1 MNRRPRD
8 RAPGVTSLLIVRHG
22 ETTWGVGGRY
32 AGQVDVPLTERGERQ
47 SRQVAR
53 RLSPLAPDVV
63 LTSPLDRCRSTA
75 EVIAASAFPHRGPR
89 CEVIVDE
96 RLTDQSL
103 GAWTGH
109 TESEIAAG
117 WPADFRRWRD
127 DIDAAPP
134 AGESLTDLQSR
145 CAAATRETIAAH
157 RGKSV
162 VVVSHAAPIRALLTW
177 ALGTPVDVAYRLRID
192 NASVSGV
199 LVGPQDAMT
208 VWTINET
215 GHLLG

>member
-1 MNRRPRD
+1 
-8 RAPGVTSLLIVRHG
+8 VLVVRHG
-22 ETTWGVGGRY
+22 ETTWGVAGRY

-53 RLSPLAPDVV
+53 RLSPLTPDVV

-75 EVIAASAFPHRGPR
+75 DAIAAAASPRRGPH
-89 CEVIVDE
+89 CEVVVDE

-103 GAWTGH
+103 GEWTGCS
-109 TESEIAAG
+109 ESEIARR
-117 WPADFRRWRD
+117 WPEEFRRWRGD
-127 DIDAAPP
+127 VSAAPP
-134 AGESLTDLQSR
+134 AGESLAELRSR
-145 CAAATRETIAAH
+145 CETATAEAVQRY
-157 RGKSV
+157 RGRSV

-177 ALGTPVDVAYRLRID
+177 ALGTPVDVAYRLRVD
-192 NASVSGV
+192 NASVSG
-199 LVGPQDAMT
+199 LLIDPQDAVT

>member
-1 MNRRPRD
+1 VNRRPRD
-8 RAPGVTSLLIVRHG
+8 RAAGVTSVLIVRHG
-22 ETTWGVGGRY
+22 ETTWGVAGRY
-32 AGQVDVPLTERGERQ
+32 AGQVDVPLTDRGQRQ

-53 RLSPLAPDVV
+53 RLAPLTPDVV

-75 EVIAASAFPHRGPR
+75 DAIAASLSRRGPR
-89 CEVIVDE
+89 CEVTVDE

-103 GAWTGH
+103 GEWTGRS
-109 TESEIAAG
+109 ESEIAG
-117 WPADFRRWRD
+117 RWPADFRRWRHD
-127 DIDAAPP
+127 VDAAPP
-134 AGESLTDLQSR
+134 AGESLADLRVR
-145 CAAATRETIAAH
+145 CVAATEQAVADH
-157 RGKSV
+157 RGRSI

-177 ALGTPVDVAYRLRID
+177 ALGTPVDVAYRLRVD

-199 LVGPQDAMT
+199 LVDPQGSTT